1 MVLVRRTGERV
12 LTGIA
17 LLAVVLV
24 APLAG
29 ASPALAASAPVA
41 VATWSMVPQ
50 SKDANGDGFI
60 DGDGG
65 VPERGALTLQPSTTF
80 VGKGNGIAQPNER
93 LIDGAVSWYL
103 DPRGYPVRLDACR
116 STGDRYTWTI
126 AGALTQQ
133 TTTQQTATKQT
144 TTPRALR
151 PKTCRTT
158 LWLPEGPHTFT
169 LTVTSGKRT
178 ATRTVQADVRNI
190 LVVALGDSYAS
201 GEGNPRNVQAW
212 MKDETGRAF
221 RPYWD
226 DDACHRSARGAPAHA
241 ALLLEEESPH
251 TSVTLVDVS
260 CSGATLDAGI
270 LGAQRGAGQTRS
282 QIAQARSIVGNR
294 AVDIVTVSVGGNDIG
309 FTTVLT
315 GCMTNSDCAI
325 RPTSQTPLA
334 GFPTMHDGVQARIAA
349 LPAAFARLAGC
360 LGGTSCASGTPLRLS
375 PDARILPTMYPD
387 ITRARD
393 GSPCTYL
400 TLRAENSRWARD
412 TILVPGPA
420 AAFDY
425 RATSGAVTPLPIT
438 SSLNQQI
445 AATDRL
451 GWAPVVGT
459 WSTSGDSASG
469 HGFCAGKTAWT
480 FGLTALS
487 GFASASFHPNPTGQS
502 VLASAIFDRM
512 AS

>member
-1 MVLVRRTGERV
+1 MHQVRGRKLAAV
-12 LTGIA
+12 AALSA
-17 LLAVVLV
+17 LLAAAL
-24 APLAG
+24 
-29 ASPALAASAPVA
+29 ALAALALAAPAEAATRPVA
-41 VATWSMVPQ
+41 VPAWSMVPQ
-50 SKDANGDGFI
+50 SKDAGGDGFI

-65 VPERGALTLQPSTTF
+65 VPERGALTLQPSTTY

-103 DPRGYPVRLDACR
+103 DPRGYPVRLDACK
-116 STGDRYTWTI
+116 SSGDTYTWTV
-126 AGALTQQ
+126 ASTLTQQ
-133 TTTQQTATKQT
+133 TTK
-144 TTPRALR
+144 PRALR

-169 LTVTSGKRT
+169 LTVASGQRT
-178 ATRTVQADVRNI
+178 AVRAVTADVRNI

-212 MKDETGRAF
+212 VDDQTGRAF

-226 DDACHRSARGAPAHA
+226 DSACRRSTRGAPSHA
-241 ALLLEEESPH
+241 ALLLEQESPY
-251 TSVTLVDVS
+251 TSVTLVNVS

-282 QIAQARSIVGNR
+282 QIAQVRGIIGNR
-294 AVDIVTVSVGGNDIG
+294 PIDIVTISVGGNDIG
-309 FTTVLT
+309 FASVLT

-325 RPTSQTPLA
+325 RPTSQAPLA
-334 GFPTMHDGVQARIAA
+334 GFPTMHDGIQTRIAA
-349 LPAAFARLAGC
+349 LPSAFARLAGC
-360 LGGTSCASGTPLRLS
+360 LGGTSCAGGAPLRLS

-387 ITRARD
+387 ITRASD

-420 AAFDY
+420 PAFDY
-425 RATSGAVTPLPIT
+425 RATNGAVMPLPIT

-445 AATDRL
+445 AATDQL

-459 WSTSGDSASG
+459 WSASGDSAAG
-469 HGFCAGKTAWT
+469 HGFCAGRTAWT